1 METEYNEHEK
11 LRNAQTWKMQK
22 KKKKKKKKTK
32 INVQ

>member
-22 KKKKKKKKTK
+22 KKKKK
-32 INVQ
+32 NEN